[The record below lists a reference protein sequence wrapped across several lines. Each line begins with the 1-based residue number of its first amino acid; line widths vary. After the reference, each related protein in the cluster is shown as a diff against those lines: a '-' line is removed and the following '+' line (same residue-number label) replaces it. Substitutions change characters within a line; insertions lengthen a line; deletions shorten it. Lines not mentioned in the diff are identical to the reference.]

1 MSGEERDGIR
11 YLITHGWR
19 PAETS
24 ENAGGRILSPQCP
37 VLMPSLAA
45 CAGTAQLPSHTRSC
59 RTWLPDAGGAFDGHP
74 PSTSDSADSTMGT
87 LAPQSP

>member
-24 ENAGGRILSPQCP
+24 ENAGGRILSPQCLP
-37 VLMPSLAA
+37 GSAA
-45 CAGTAQLPSHTRSC
+45 RHTPETVAMLWPC
-59 RTWLPDAGGAFDGHP
+59 FPI
-74 PSTSDSADSTMGT
+74 SADTRRDAKSWLTAVIDT
-87 LAPQSP
+87 KWA